1 MHKARLLS
9 GDIYIAQVFSQ
20 RFIRILPLISELK
33 RTSGVFAEIAWA
45 GIVSYLLLYM
55 LASHNAPGVSKKQ
68 SRPTSSITIIHDLIQ
83 QAMVLLTY
91 RVKMEQKV
99 QLLTPIMN
107 CKTKGKGT
115 DRYVKAHGK
124 IPVHIPEEKG
134 RPTNRIVSTMFSNE
148 LGIALFL
155 KEHLI

>member
-91 RVKMEQKV
+91 RVKMEQK
-99 QLLTPIMN
+99 
-107 CKTKGKGT
+107 
-115 DRYVKAHGK
+115 
-124 IPVHIPEEKG
+124 
-134 RPTNRIVSTMFSNE
+134 SNVVE
-148 LGIALFL
+148 RL
-155 KEHLI
+155 KEKVQIDMLKHMEKFLYTSLKKKEGQQIG

>member
-107 CKTKGKGT
+107 CK
-115 DRYVKAHGK
+115 
-124 IPVHIPEEKG
+124 
-134 RPTNRIVSTMFSNE
+134 SNVVE
-148 LGIALFL
+148 RL
-155 KEHLI
+155 KEKVQIDMLKHMEKFLYTSLKKKEGQQIG

>member
-107 CKTKGKGT
+107 CK
-115 DRYVKAHGK
+115 DQK
-124 IPVHIPEEKG
+124 I
-134 RPTNRIVSTMFSNE
+134 NE
-148 LGIALFL
+148 LNDIMKMLLEGVKCKRFLIPNALQW
-155 KEHLI
+155 ITC